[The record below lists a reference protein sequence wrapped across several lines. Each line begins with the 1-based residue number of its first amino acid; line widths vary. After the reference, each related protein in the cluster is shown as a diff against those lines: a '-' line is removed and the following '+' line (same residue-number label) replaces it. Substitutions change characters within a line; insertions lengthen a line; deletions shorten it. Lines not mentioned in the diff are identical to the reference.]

1 MPKKSKIE
9 VKEMEQNNRGNK
21 KLPPK
26 KKFDFKCCKNNTIRS
41 LNEVEYFLNNLHK
54 FSRYLHLYKFFK

>member
-1 MPKKSKIE
+1 
-9 VKEMEQNNRGNK
+9 MEQNNRGNN

-54 FSRYLHLYKFFK
+54 FSRYIHLYKFFK

>member
-1 MPKKSKIE
+1 
-9 VKEMEQNNRGNK
+9 MEQNNRGNK

-41 LNEVEYFLNNLHK
+41 LNEVEYFLNNLNK